1 MAAAAV
7 VPVENLSFVPLP
19 DGLLKGSFSVN
30 VPDDGDCFYHAILT
44 YLKVT
49 KPNHKFGNE
58 QVTNMNIGSFKE
70 YLLNLALTI
79 RDTPGEVI
87 ESLTQKGCWAGEATT
102 VWFVSNVGLNIDFYN
117 ISSDDINI
125 NRFEIPGNEDTVKLV
140 FTGNHYM
147 AYFFEDSGVKVADL
161 GLETLDVDETMAKK
175 VNRKKLDEENKSP
188 DIFSTITSLLKAFDL
203 ASTQDLRRDLANLKE
218 KGHINDSQFKSL
230 GEQLKELGLK
240 KYYYKKYLKYKLK
253 YISLKKKYNSVLTN

>member
-102 VWFVSNVGLNIDFYN
+102 VWFVSNVGMNIDIYN

-147 AYFFEDSGVKVADL
+147 AYRLLFTSRRDQKAGCKL
-161 GLETLDVDETMAKK
+161 GRCVTG
-175 VNRKKLDEENKSP
+175 
-188 DIFSTITSLLKAFDL
+188 TSLYHA
-203 ASTQDLRRDLANLKE
+203 QNHYRRQWSD
-218 KGHINDSQFKSL
+218 
-230 GEQLKELGLK
+230 
-240 KYYYKKYLKYKLK
+240 
-253 YISLKKKYNSVLTN
+253 